1 MEITLKLDLC
11 RIATNTGEWRHGVNA
26 TVEGRC
32 GGIDAHEGGGAI
44 QNRNPSGLAP
54 EANGLGFR

>member
-1 MEITLKLDLC
+1 MEITLKLDLWL
-11 RIATNTGEWRHGVNA
+11 IATNTGEWRHGVNA

-44 QNRNPSGLAP
+44 QNRKS
-54 EANGLGFR
+54 ERLGS